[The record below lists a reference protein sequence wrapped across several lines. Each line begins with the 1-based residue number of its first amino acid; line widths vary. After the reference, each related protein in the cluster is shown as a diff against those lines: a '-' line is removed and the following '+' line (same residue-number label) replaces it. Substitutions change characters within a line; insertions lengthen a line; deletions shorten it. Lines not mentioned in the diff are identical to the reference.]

1 MDRTKSFKEIC
12 GLMVLE
18 RGEDCISESA
28 LTGAP
33 AKRSSQ
39 AYKIMRSIATMKDF
53 LLSRRRDYLLCAL
66 SPESRCV
73 TVDWERRRTDQMV
86 EQFARDVRAAIDA
99 LSYQQSG
106 EGLRSLQISEHRRS
120 VRSLLLDFLSA
131 TCQIYAEMKAVYVK
145 RVCDRH
151 RWSRLSSPYR
161 RLGPSNASGS
171 SGFVPAPLLKGLR
184 QLHRLSSAASKMV
197 TVGSWFQS
205 SEENESPRDS
215 TAQLDF
221 SLTYEE
227 CLQFEEESKILMD
240 RLNCP
245 REIVRDIESQVI
257 DIACLQRVLT
267 GHILEQEDNVERVAM
282 ATQLASANM
291 TAATRVLEDSVVHR
305 TTFGRCAAGLIFW
318 LSLLLLFLHWLTP

>member
-1 MDRTKSFKEIC
+1 MDRTKLFKEIC
-12 GLMVLE
+12 GLLVLQ
-18 RGEDCISESA
+18 RGEDCSSEST

-33 AKRSSQ
+33 VKRSSQ
-39 AYKIMRSIATMKDF
+39 AYKILSSITTMKDF

-66 SPESRCV
+66 LPEPRCV

-86 EQFARDVRAAIDA
+86 EQFARNVRAAIDA
-99 LSYQQSG
+99 LSSQQSG
-106 EGLRSLQISEHRRS
+106 DGLRSLQVCEHRS
-120 VRSLLLDFLSA
+120 SIRSLLLDYLSA
-131 TCQIYAEMKAVYVK
+131 TCHIYAEMKAVYVK

-161 RLGPSNASGS
+161 RLGQSNASGS

-184 QLHRLSSAASKMV
+184 QLHRLSSVASKMV

-205 SEENESPRDS
+205 SEESESPRDS
-215 TAQLDF
+215 TAQLDL
-221 SLTYEE
+221 SLTHEE
-227 CLQFEEESKILMD
+227 RLLFEEESKILID

-245 REIVRDIESQVI
+245 REIVRHIESQVI

-282 ATQLASANM
+282 ATQLASANV
-291 TAATRVLEDSVVHR
+291 TAATRALEDSVVHR
-305 TTFGRCAAGLIFW
+305 TSFGCCAAVLIFR